1 MEQSAANRGRV
12 LAAARKVFTDRGY
25 HATTLE
31 LVAEEAGFTKGAVF
45 SRFSSKAD
53 LFLALYE
60 ERIDERVKEIGA
72 LPKRRGAKT
81 PEAITRQWLERLRG
95 DEAWTLLVL
104 EFRIAAVRE
113 PASAARYRALHARLV
128 EAITDVVTRDLDDA
142 GLESILTP
150 AESAHAGMA
159 LANGLLLERLA
170 SPRRLPA
177 DLTLRASR
185 GLIAGILK
193 KRGR

>member
-1 MEQSAANRGRV
+1 
-12 LAAARKVFTDRGY
+12 VFTDRGY

-60 ERIDERVKEIGA
+60 ERIAERVEEVGA

-81 PEAITRQWLERLRG
+81 AEAITRQWLERLRG

-104 EFRIAAVRE
+104 EFRIAAARE
-113 PASAARYRALHARLV
+113 PAIAARFRALHHRLV
-128 EAITDVVTRDLDDA
+128 EAIAAVIARDLGDA
-142 GLESILTP
+142 ELESALTP
-150 AESAHAGMA
+150 AEAAHAGMA

-177 DLTLRASR
+177 DLTLRVSR

-193 KRGR
+193 KGSR